1 MRDQR
6 VSGIIS
12 LLYPGVSHISLVLYV
27 DTLDARESKISGPIP
42 TEIGLL
48 TSLKSMELAN
58 TQVQGTIPTE
68 IGLLRNIR
76 KSLLLDFC
84 FYGLTVSA
92 KSGSQNITTRFYCWP
107 NRGDQSVWLL
117 RRRPDSCGAL
127 CPRKSL

>member
-1 MRDQR
+1 MVSLLRDQR

-27 DTLDARESKISGPIP
+27 DTLDARQSKISGPIP

-68 IGLLRNIR
+68 IGFLRNIR
-76 KSLLLDFC
+76 KSTFE
-84 FYGLTVSA
+84 FYFMNRSCLKLRVLSIHLHAFTVGKQRRSICMVA
-92 KSGSQNITTRFYCWP
+92 PSKARFP
-107 NRGDQSVWLL
+107 
-117 RRRPDSCGAL
+117 RR
-127 CPRKSL
+127 SLP